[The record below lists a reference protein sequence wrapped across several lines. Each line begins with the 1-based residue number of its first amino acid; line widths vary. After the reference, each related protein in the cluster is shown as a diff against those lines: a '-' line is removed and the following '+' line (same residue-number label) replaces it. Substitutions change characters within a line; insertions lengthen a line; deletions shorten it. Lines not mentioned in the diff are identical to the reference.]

1 MFSPG
6 IYTVKLVAKN
16 PKASSD
22 KVMVDYIT
30 VIDKNAIATDF
41 GAQCRNTYAGG
52 YIHFL
57 DKTLGMVEDWKWT
70 FEGGNPS
77 VSTDQN
83 PVVQYVNPGK
93 YKVTLTAKNS
103 VNSSVKEK
111 EGYVYVISAEKLV
124 LYLPFDGDNKDI
136 GPNQLNPE
144 ELIGGT
150 GANVYNAPARFSGES
165 AECRFAAHFQG
176 DKENYSILSIP
187 EEGLKS
193 HYTESEFTVAF
204 WVKTSNMTGKNAIFH
219 QGVGPGATYTDPV
232 PRQSWF
238 RLDTSGKTVVFCVE
252 YKGKAGN
259 WAEYEGKRMDDGE
272 WHHYVCVYQKVD
284 GKRDSYLY
292 IDGEKVIEKKGVID
306 KVVDNWPYYIGCNY
320 RFTNGAFAPEN
331 FLNGYLDDFILYER
345 ILSESEIKELYNN

>member
-1 MFSPG
+1 M
-6 IYTVKLVAKN
+6 
-16 PKASSD
+16 
-22 KVMVDYIT
+22 
-30 VIDKNAIATDF
+30 
-41 GAQCRNTYAGG
+41 
-52 YIHFL
+52 
-57 DKTLGMVEDWKWT
+57 
-70 FEGGNPS
+70 
-77 VSTDQN
+77 
-83 PVVQYVNPGK
+83 
-93 YKVTLTAKNS
+93 
-103 VNSSVKEK
+103 
-111 EGYVYVISAEKLV
+111 

-272 WHHYVCVYQKVD
+272 WHHYVCVYQKLMAK
-284 GKRDSYLY
+284 G
-292 IDGEKVIEKKGVID
+292 IVI
-306 KVVDNWPYYIGCNY
+306 
-320 RFTNGAFAPEN
+320 
-331 FLNGYLDDFILYER
+331 FI
-345 ILSESEIKELYNN
+345 

>member
-1 MFSPG
+1 M
-6 IYTVKLVAKN
+6 TV
-16 PKASSD
+16 
-22 KVMVDYIT
+22 T
-30 VIDKNAIATDF
+30 V
-41 GAQCRNTYAGG
+41 
-52 YIHFL
+52 
-57 DKTLGMVEDWKWT
+57 
-70 FEGGNPS
+70 
-77 VSTDQN
+77 
-83 PVVQYVNPGK
+83 
-93 YKVTLTAKNS
+93 KNS

-272 WHHYVCVYQKVD
+272 WHHYVCVYQKLMAK
-284 GKRDSYLY
+284 G
-292 IDGEKVIEKKGVID
+292 IVI
-306 KVVDNWPYYIGCNY
+306 
-320 RFTNGAFAPEN
+320 
-331 FLNGYLDDFILYER
+331 FI
-345 ILSESEIKELYNN
+345 